1 MGTFDIKGGC
11 TYIMGTFDIKGG
23 CIILWVPLI

>member
-23 CIILWVPLI
+23 CTLLWVPLI

>member
-11 TYIMGTFDIKGG
+11 TFIMGTFDIKGG